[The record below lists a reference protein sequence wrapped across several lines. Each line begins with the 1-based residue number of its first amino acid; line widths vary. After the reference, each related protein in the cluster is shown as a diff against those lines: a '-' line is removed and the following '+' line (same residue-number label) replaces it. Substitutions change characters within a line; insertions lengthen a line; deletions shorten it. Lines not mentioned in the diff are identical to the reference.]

1 MTDPDKPD
9 QTVDDADA
17 TQPDL
22 DKTGNGTANAAE
34 PGAEDQSSRAKD
46 DSASDEPDADA
57 TPEAGD
63 SEEDLDLW
71 AAAMAEQESH
81 EAAESDQNENG
92 TGEEDDL
99 WAAAMSEQTQA
110 ESDDAPATRAKQ
122 RTPAAADTNAEA
134 AGERLFRPFE
144 QSRQEGEP
152 RDLAM
157 ILDIPVRLSVELGR
171 TKVTIKQLLEMAQ
184 GSVVELDGLA
194 GEPMDI
200 LINGYLI
207 AQGEVVVVEDK
218 YGIRITEIVTPSE
231 RVQKL
236 NR

>member
-1 MTDPDKPD
+1 
-9 QTVDDADA
+9 
-17 TQPDL
+17 
-22 DKTGNGTANAAE
+22 
-34 PGAEDQSSRAKD
+34 
-46 DSASDEPDADA
+46 
-57 TPEAGD
+57 
-63 SEEDLDLW
+63 
-71 AAAMAEQESH
+71 MAEQEAQTPSA
-81 EAAESDQNENG
+81 ETEPPSDEPPASAPSETTASSQAA
-92 TGEEDDL
+92 
-99 WAAAMSEQTQA
+99 
-110 ESDDAPATRAKQ
+110 
-122 RTPAAADTNAEA
+122 AEA
-134 AGERLFRPFE
+134 AGDRVFRPLE
-144 QSRQEGEP
+144 QSGQKTES
-152 RDLAM
+152 RDLEM

-218 YGIRITEIVTPSE
+218 YGIRITEIISPSE